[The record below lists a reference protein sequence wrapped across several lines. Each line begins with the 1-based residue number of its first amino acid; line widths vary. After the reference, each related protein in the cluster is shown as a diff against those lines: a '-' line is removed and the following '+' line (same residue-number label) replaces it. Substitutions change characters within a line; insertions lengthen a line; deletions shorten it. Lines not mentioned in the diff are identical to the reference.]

1 MVTVAPIIHAMPA
14 APGAAVEIPAATKR
28 RLDLYFYLLDLFKL
42 EILRLDFC

>member
-14 APGAAVEIPAATKR
+14 APGAVEIPAATKR